1 MMVKNISGKFLKL
14 INKLAQ
20 QMDQAIDSKNIVII
34 EAAINQLLSHKEDIE
49 NAEKSA
55 YYYILS
61 NAYSALRHINY
72 ISRKEV
78 WNWNKDEY
86 NREILYLR
94 KGIDFLKF
102 DDGTTDLK
110 QRLLTNYGNTL
121 NHYGRFVEA
130 TDEFKKAIEDRP
142 FGMAFYLNAECLRTY
157 GGLLYDGRHQQV
169 FLSKIMELTENA
181 LKYNLENGAE
191 GSCRDLKSWLSGYS
205 IASIDST
212 FYNSFA
218 LGKSK
223 KEREYRVWCANNTL
237 FLNPLNDLFNYSIVS
252 NDVLGAPSIVYK
264 VGDNPYFHSFYNQ
277 LKQEYISAR
286 WLLFEGLNLENMH
299 FSDRDTVLHETYD
312 NSMYCLAIEKIKS
325 AFRIQYSI
333 FDKIAFFIAKYFQ
346 IDDLKDHQI
355 DFKKI
360 WYSEKKLREIFDAKE
375 SLPLLALFRMSK
387 DFMVTKLSTDFDTE
401 EPIDTFAQR
410 LWEIRNTIEH
420 KYLRVQ
426 YFDFSKNNLNDIS
439 TEITY
444 DELIELSRIMT
455 KKVRA
460 ALIYLSLAVHQEEE
474 LRKKSFGKGIILPM
488 GGSVLQDKYKK
499 II

>member
-1 MMVKNISGKFLKL
+1 MND
-14 INKLAQ
+14 LAK
-20 QMDQAIDSKNIVII
+20 QMDQAIDSKNKVVI
-34 EAAINQLLSHKEDIE
+34 EVAINQFLSHQENIED
-49 NAEKSA
+49 AKKSV

-72 ISRKEV
+72 TSRKEV

-102 DDGTTDLK
+102 DDKTTDLK

-130 TDEFKKAIEDRP
+130 SDEFKKAIEDAP
-142 FGMAFYLNAECLRTY
+142 FGMALYLNAESLRTY
-157 GGLLYDGRHQQV
+157 GGLLYDEGHQQV
-169 FLSKIMELTENA
+169 FLSKIMVLIEQA
-181 LKYNLENGAE
+181 LKYNLENGAQE
-191 GSCRDLKSWLSGYS
+191 SCLNFKNVLSGYA
-205 IASIDST
+205 IAPMDSE

-223 KEREYRVWCANNTL
+223 KEREYRTWCANNTL
-237 FLNPLNDLFNYSIVS
+237 FLNPLNDLFSYSIVA

-264 VGDNPYFHSFYNQ
+264 VGANPYFHSFYNH
-277 LKQEYISAR
+277 LKQEYVSAR
-286 WLLFEGLNLENMH
+286 WSLFEGLNLESIH
-299 FSDRDTVLHETYD
+299 FSDYDTVLHETYD
-312 NSMYCLAIEKIKS
+312 NAMYCFAIEKIKS

-333 FDKIAFFIAKYFQ
+333 FDKIAFFIVKYFQ

-355 DFKKI
+355 DFKTI
-360 WYSEKKLREIFDAKE
+360 WYSDIKTRKKLREIFDAKE
-375 SLPLLALFRMSK
+375 NLPLLALFRMSK
-387 DFMVTKLSTDFDTE
+387 DFMVTKQPTDFDTE
-401 EPIDTFAQR
+401 VPIDSLAQR

-420 KYLRVQ
+420 KYLKVQ
-426 YFDFSKNNLNDIS
+426 YFNFSQNDLNDIS
-439 TEITY
+439 TVITY
-444 DELIELSRIMT
+444 DELLELSMVIT
-455 KKVRA
+455 KKARA

-474 LRKKSFGKGIILPM
+474 LKKKSFGKGIILPM